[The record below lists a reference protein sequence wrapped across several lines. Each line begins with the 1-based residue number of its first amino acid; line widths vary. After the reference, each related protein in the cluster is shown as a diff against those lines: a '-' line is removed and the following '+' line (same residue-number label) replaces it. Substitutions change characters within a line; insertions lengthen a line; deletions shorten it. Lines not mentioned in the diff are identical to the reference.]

1 MTQLTITPD
10 FSNFLNKL
18 RIRVIGT
25 NQFIYPAKYTSTDR
39 RYCKIK
45 RVNPDTYRVNINFA
59 YSDNLLVFLINKKD
73 EKFTV
78 TVERFELRPF
88 RNYHAE
94 LYIDEKLV
102 LADIGRDG
110 TKNVGTVVTY
120 SKLKP
125 PKLAPK
131 LKEKPKKQKLDIL
144 YIISNTMIGGAEKA
158 LLRLIQNIDKSIFNI
173 HVLVPN
179 NRFKGRLHNEYE
191 RACNLHYLPN
201 LNNWKSQTVS
211 FVNKRD
217 FDVVH
222 FINYQELYSLSLE
235 FKASVK
241 VAATIYMELKNQQ
254 ISNWYK
260 TLIAD
265 RRIRKRITLW
275 ITDSASNKDFLP
287 ELEVIPTGVNPN
299 HFKPGKKEPKS
310 ISWVSRISKEKRIDI
325 VLEIAKQLPEY
336 KFYLA
341 AAINEIVDPIVLNVL
356 KDKPSNVV
364 IHKNLSSAKVAKLLA
379 KSSFFLLT
387 SRTESMNVAIME
399 AMMSGCVPISTSV
412 GEIPNVIKDGVNG
425 YLIPEDADPC
435 QYVVENIGSFKKS
448 LGAAA
453 RETAMTLWD
462 NRIVTKH
469 HEFLYGRFRQEETR
483 VAFVNAYPRLE
494 TKFWEM
500 KRDSMQHTIKKLGEN
515 FTVLML
521 APHKSLRLKKRI
533 INGCN
538 TVFYRYGNLNHIF
551 QVLDEFN
558 PHVIMLNCLH
568 TKIYEQILNRYPKAY
583 KAIYEYGGD
592 LRWILLKRF
601 DRIFVQQE
609 YRKKECVKVND
620 LNPEKVTVSPFGVD
634 SLRFRPM
641 KTKKR
646 WNAVMVSDFRREIKR
661 QHLLIEA
668 WKDVPGRL
676 LLLGRLNE
684 IEPYGTYEKECRELA
699 KLQGVSDRIDFM
711 DFISHQDMPKLLNQ
725 CRIGVLTSSREGGSR
740 AQLEIMACGLP
751 MIVMNDC
758 LGTCGFLRE
767 NEGLIIEPIP
777 EKIAEGINYLLQHKK
792 KLIMMGKRGSKRVRQ
807 EMSYNLMYTKF
818 LEAINEARPEIT
830 IITTSLNKGPFID
843 QCIASVDQQRKTN
856 RAKINHLIMD
866 AGSTDETHKILKK
879 WGSKVTVSI
888 RRGMSQTTSLNDAM
902 EIINLLFPNT
912 QYIGW
917 INADDWYELN
927 WLTESLKTMKRNV
940 AGLKP
945 AVTCSAYILRDEKGK
960 TLRGYVDPGAQQI
973 PDSVEINQLSGRNT
987 VNQPSVFIRRT
998 AFEELKKKTGHY
1010 WNPDFEF
1017 TQDYELW
1024 LRMVKAGYLIL
1035 RIRMPLA
1042 NLRNYPGQM
1051 SHTHSLEQKLE
1062 FDKVQEL
1069 IA

>member
-1 MTQLTITPD
+1 LTQLTLTPD

-25 NQFIYPAKYTSTDR
+25 NQFIYPAKYTAVDK
-39 RYCKIK
+39 RYCKIE
-45 RVNPDTYRVNINFA
+45 RVNPDTYRIRINFA
-59 YSDNLLVFLINKKD
+59 YSDNLLVFLINEKD
-73 EKFTV
+73 EKFTI

-94 LYIDEKLV
+94 LYIDDKLV

-110 TKNVGTVVTY
+110 TKNIGTVVTY
-120 SKLKP
+120 PKFKP
-125 PKLAPK
+125 PKLTPQ

-158 LLRLIQNIDKSIFNI
+158 LLRLIQSIDKNIYNI

-179 NRFKGRLHNEYE
+179 NRFKGRLHNDYE
-191 RACNLHYLPN
+191 RTCNLHYLPN
-201 LNNWKSQTVS
+201 INNWKSQIVS
-211 FVNKRD
+211 FVNKGD
-217 FDVVH
+217 FDIVH
-222 FINYQELYSLSLE
+222 LINYQELYSLALQ
-235 FKASVK
+235 FKASIK
-241 VAATIYMELKNQQ
+241 VAASIYMEIKKQQ
-254 ISNWYK
+254 TSTWYK
-260 TLIAD
+260 TLMAD
-265 RRIRKRITLW
+265 KRIRKRITLW
-275 ITDSASNKDFLP
+275 ITDCTANKEFLS
-287 ELEVIPTGVNPN
+287 ELEVVPTGIDSNY
-299 HFKPGKKEPKS
+299 FKPGKKEPKS
-310 ISWVSRISKEKRIDI
+310 IAWVHRISKEKRIDL
-325 VLEIAKQLPEY
+325 VLEIARQLPEY

-341 AAINEIVDPIVLNVL
+341 VAINDIVDPAVLNIL

-364 IHKNLSSAKVAKLLA
+364 IHNNLSSAKVAKLLA

-387 SRTESMNVAIME
+387 STTDSMNVATME
-399 AMMSGCVPISTSV
+399 AMMSGCVPIITNV
-412 GEIPNVIKDGVNG
+412 GGLPKVIKDGVNG
-425 YLIPEDADPC
+425 YLIPEDADPSK
-435 QYVVENIGSFKKS
+435 YIVENIGSFKKS
-448 LGAAA
+448 LGAVA
-453 RETAMTLWD
+453 RKTAMRLWD

-483 VAFVNAYPRLE
+483 VAFINAYPRLE
-494 TKFWEM
+494 TKFWKM
-500 KRDSMQHTIKKLGEN
+500 KRDSMQYTIKKLGEN

-521 APHKSLRLKKRI
+521 APHKSLYLKKHI

-538 TVFYRYGNLNHIF
+538 TVFYKYGNLNHIF

-558 PHVIMLNCLH
+558 PHVIVLNCLH

-609 YRKKECVKVND
+609 YRKKECIKVND

-634 SLRFRPM
+634 SLLFRPM
-641 KTKKR
+641 KANKR

-661 QHLLIEA
+661 QHLLIKA

-684 IEPYGTYEKECRELA
+684 NAPYGTYEKECRGLA
-699 KLQGVSDRIDFM
+699 KLQGISDRIDFM
-711 DFISHQDMPKLLNQ
+711 DFIPHQKMPKLLNQ

-767 NEGLIIEPIP
+767 NEGLIVEPTP
-777 EKIAEGINYLLQHKK
+777 EKIAEGINYLLQHNE
-792 KLIMMGKRGSKRVRQ
+792 KLTMMGKRGSKRVRR
-807 EMSYNLMYTKF
+807 EMSYNLMHTKF
-818 LEAINEARPEIT
+818 LEAIEEARPEIT
-830 IITTSLNKGPFID
+830 IITTSLNKGQFIN

-866 AGSTDETHKILKK
+866 AGSIDETHKILKK
-879 WGSKVTVSI
+879 WGSKVTVCMKRNI
-888 RRGMSQTTSLNDAM
+888 SQTTSLNYAM
-902 EIINLLFPNT
+902 EIINQRFPRT
-912 QYIGW
+912 QFIGW
-917 INADDWYELN
+917 INADDWYEPN
-927 WLTESLKTMKRNV
+927 WLIESLKTMSRTV
-940 AGLKP
+940 TGLKP

-960 TLRGYVDPGAQQI
+960 TLRGYVDPGAQQV
-973 PDSVEINQLSGRNT
+973 PDSVEINQLTGRNT
-987 VNQPSVFIRRT
+987 VNQPSVLIRRT
-998 AFEELKKKTGHY
+998 AFEALKKKTGDY
-1010 WNPDFEF
+1010 WNPTFEF

-1024 LRMVKAGYLIL
+1024 LRMAQAGYLIL
-1035 RIRMPLA
+1035 RIRKPLA
-1042 NLRNYPGQM
+1042 SLRNYPGQM